1 MIRLLE
7 VIGFALLVTLAIALP
22 ALFIFIMYMS
32 YVTTGWAGV
41 WLMLIVLWIM
51 IK

>member
-1 MIRLLE
+1 MRLLE
-7 VIGFALLVTLAIALP
+7 AIAIALLVTLAIALP

-32 YVTTGWAGV
+32 YVTAGWAGV